1 MGPVFNLRF
10 KGTRETETMGTTET
24 VLHNY
29 EEVSLPIL
37 DSTGKMFSADK
48 KRSFPPNKRRFFN
61 GEPLP
66 RRNTKHS
73 LIQQNM
79 QQCRKWGV
87 ITTVYPPS
95 EAVRRFTYLN
105 DWCLVIVGDKTLPES
120 YNFQTTRV
128 SDKNVVFLSGGSQSK
143 IDSKFVGSLPWHSF
157 GRKNVGYLYAVAN
170 GAEVIYDFD
179 DDNMLK
185 FWIDGATTDTN
196 LWIDKYTD
204 IQEPLTVRA
213 TKGNHIFFNPYP
225 SLNSPSDI
233 WPRGFPLSLSRNHS
247 YSDLTAFNHEKID
260 PKSIG
265 VLQSI
270 ADHNPDVDAV
280 LRLVDGG
287 ALKDFA
293 FQRPPYKNYSLLP
306 LFLEIDTY
314 SPYNAQ
320 ATLHFSRAFHSL
332 YLPVT
337 VAGRVADIWRSY
349 IAQALFKIT
358 ETRWGFLARPLVVQ
372 DCNPHSNSADFAA
385 EVPLYTQTYPL
396 VNFRYW

>member
-179 DDNMLK
+179 DNNMLK

-265 VLQSI
+265 VLQSVGI
-270 ADHNPDVDAV
+270 SFGHV
-280 LRLVDGG
+280 
-287 ALKDFA
+287 
-293 FQRPPYKNYSLLP
+293 
-306 LFLEIDTY
+306 
-314 SPYNAQ
+314 
-320 ATLHFSRAFHSL
+320 
-332 YLPVT
+332 
-337 VAGRVADIWRSY
+337 
-349 IAQALFKIT
+349 
-358 ETRWGFLARPLVVQ
+358 
-372 DCNPHSNSADFAA
+372 
-385 EVPLYTQTYPL
+385 
-396 VNFRYW
+396 